1 LKWKGKVNAML
12 FGGIE
17 AGGTKFV
24 CGIGNDKGEILE
36 QITIPTTV
44 PEETMP
50 KVIEFFQ
57 DKKLDGIGIGSFG
70 PIDVDPNSPTYGFIT
85 ETPKLPWKNYNIVG
99 EMKKHFQVPI
109 GFHTDVTAA
118 ALAENTWGAAQGLDS
133 CVYMTVGTGIGVGA
147 VIGGKLLQGLT
158 HPEMGHILV
167 KRHPDDHF
175 EGACPY
181 HGDCLE
187 GMAAGPAIEKR
198 WNQKGQLL
206 SERSEVWELEA
217 YYLAQALMNYIL
229 ILSPKKI
236 IIGGGVSKQE
246 QLLPLVRDRVRELL
260 NGYVPVSE
268 LTKAKIDQYIVL
280 PQLGDQA
287 GLTGAIA
294 LGGPKGPRG
303 RF

>member
-1 LKWKGKVNAML
+1 MKWKGRVNAML

-24 CGIGNDKGEILE
+24 CGIGNENGEILE

-57 DKKLDGIGIGSFG
+57 DKKLDAIGIGSFG
-70 PIDVDPNSPTYGFIT
+70 PIDVDPKSPTFGFIT

-118 ALAENTWGAAQGLDS
+118 ALAESTWGAAQGLDS

-167 KRHPDDHF
+167 RRHPDDQF
-175 EGACPY
+175 LGACPY

-206 SERSEVWELEA
+206 TEQNEVWELEA

-246 QLLPLVRDRVRELL
+246 QLLPLVRDHVLELL

-268 LTKAKIDQYIVL
+268 LTNEKIDQYIVL

-294 LGGPKGPRG
+294 LGRQCQWG

>member
-1 LKWKGKVNAML
+1 LKGKGKVNTML
-12 FGGIE
+12 VGGIE

-24 CGIGNDKGEILE
+24 CGIGNEKGEILE

-57 DKKLDGIGIGSFG
+57 DKELEAIGIGSFG
-70 PIDVDPNSPTYGFIT
+70 PINVDPESPTFGFIT

-118 ALAENTWGAAQGLDS
+118 ALAESTWGAAQGLDS

-167 KRHPDDHF
+167 RRHPEDQF

-236 IIGGGVSKQE
+236 IIGGGVSKQK
-246 QLLPLVRDRVRELL
+246 QLLPLVRERVLELL
-260 NGYVPVSE
+260 KGYVPVSA
-268 LTKAKIDQYIVL
+268 LTKGKIDQYIVL
-280 PQLGDQA
+280 PELGDQA

-294 LGGPKGPRG
+294 LGVTA
-303 RF
+303 